1 MRVLP
6 ALIAPLFLSAC
17 LFSTDK
23 AEPVRFVGE
32 TMGTTYSVTVV
43 DMPEDL
49 TAEAL
54 QAEVE
59 SVLARVNAQMSNWD
73 PNSEVSRF
81 NASTSTAPQ
90 PVSAEFAYV
99 MEAANG
105 IHLGSGGV
113 FDVTLAPLID
123 LWGFGPKKP
132 GEPVPTDAEI
142 LKALSDVGQLSLLTL
157 GEGPTL
163 KKEKP
168 GVSVNLSAIA
178 KGYGVDEVAELVAS
192 KGITR
197 YLIEI
202 GGDLVA
208 SGENAEGKPWSIG
221 IEKPDARSKTLQ
233 LVLPLDNTG
242 MATSG
247 DYRNYFEEDGIRYS
261 HIIDPNTGRP
271 ITHKTASVTVL
282 AENAMLADGWATAML
297 AMGQDR
303 GLEAAE
309 ALGLAVYFI
318 TREGNDFVTASSRA
332 FDSYV
337 EGNK

>member
-1 MRVLP
+1 MRLLP
-6 ALIAPLFLSAC
+6 ALIAPFALSAC
-17 LFSTDK
+17 LFSTDEP
-23 AEPVRFVGE
+23 EPVRLVGE

-43 DMPEDL
+43 DMPEGL
-49 TAEAL
+49 EAEAL
-54 QAEVE
+54 HADIEA
-59 SVLARVNAQMSNWD
+59 VLARVNAQMSNWD

-81 NASTSTAPQ
+81 NASTDLGAQ

-113 FDVTLAPLID
+113 FDVTLAPLIE

-132 GEPVPTDAEI
+132 GEPIPTDAEI
-142 LKALSDVGQLSLLTL
+142 LAALSDVGQLSLLTL
-157 GEGPTL
+157 AEGPTL

-178 KGYGVDEVAELVAS
+178 KGYGVDEVAALVAS
-192 KGITR
+192 KDISR
-197 YLIEI
+197 YLVEI

-208 SGENAEGKPWSIG
+208 SGKNAENKPWSIG

-233 LVLPLDNTG
+233 LVLPVENTG

-247 DYRNYFEEDGIRYS
+247 DYRNYFEDDGIRYS

-297 AMGQDR
+297 AMGQAR

-318 TREGNDFVTASSRA
+318 SREGNDFVTASSRA